1 MNLLQFENDYYK
13 LIIQK
18 LINEKNQWPKW
29 VHLHNFTGGI
39 SVCQRNEQIKV
50 YLKSALKKRS
60 STISE
65 VLKRMITIEQREFKL
80 SNEYQKVS
88 IKHEQVFKLAH
99 FLN

>member
-1 MNLLQFENDYYK
+1 MIENQEAFDRQLEEVNLLQFENDYYK

-50 YLKSALKKRS
+50 YLKSALKRDPPQSVKS
-60 STISE
+60 
-65 VLKRMITIEQREFKL
+65 
-80 SNEYQKVS
+80 
-88 IKHEQVFKLAH
+88 
-99 FLN
+99 